1 MSKSKTNISNLPW
14 FQKLEPLQRQ
24 LIETALI
31 LLKRE
36 QAESADKLPDYS
48 FLVFPMAKAYEGFIK
63 DFLLKSN
70 LITNK
75 VYGSKRFRVGK
86 SVNPDVNPKYRGDDW
101 VYNDLVQ
108 ICGPDL
114 ARQIWE
120 TWLECRNRI
129 FHFFPG
135 KNIILSLEAAEKK
148 VDMILDTIQATSQY
162 L

>member
-1 MSKSKTNISNLPW
+1 MLW
-14 FQKLEPLQRQ
+14 FQKLEPQQRQ

-31 LLKRE
+31 LLERE
-36 QAESADKLPDYS
+36 QAGTTDKLPDYS
-48 FLVFPMAKAYEGFIK
+48 FIVFPMAKAYEGFIK
-63 DFLLKSN
+63 DFLLKRK
-70 LITNK
+70 LVTNK

-101 VYNDLVQ
+101 VYDDLVQ
-108 ICGPDL
+108 ICGLDL

-120 TWLECRNRI
+120 TWLECRNRV

-135 KNIILSLEAAEKK
+135 KNIILNLKAAEKK
-148 VDMILDTIQATSQY
+148 VNMILDTIQAASRY